1 LRLGMQ
7 KEIWRV
13 VLVALFSLMV
23 GLNLDKPIEALL
35 VGACFYGFWA
45 FRIISR
51 LFAWIDKGMR
61 GIPPDTDGVWG
72 EFADTLNRQR
82 RRHKRAQE
90 KMRRTIRRVT
100 RVTEAVDEGV
110 LILLPDRTLDWWNKS
125 ASRLLGLR
133 SSDRG
138 SAITNLIRDPKFVD
152 FINRDEFSEPIQ
164 LPSSAQQERKIEF
177 SASVFGKDEI
187 VLVVSDITRV
197 SDLEQVRKEFVGNI
211 SHELRT
217 PLTVMRG
224 YIDTLRDHP
233 HDKLLLEKA
242 LGQMS
247 SQVDRM
253 QTLAEDIILLSRLES
268 NPTNT
273 NQQSINLLE
282 MLTEIMVEAEHLS
295 GGVHSLTLDCDEQ
308 ISITADNSSI
318 RSALGNIVFNA
329 VLHNPQGADIS
340 IAVTTLADVVEVAVR
355 DNGIGIDADEIP
367 RLTERFFRGDS
378 SRNSNTGGSGLGLSI
393 VKHALKSCGGTL
405 VIRSSLNNGAE
416 FICRLP
422 NP

>member
-1 LRLGMQ
+1 MQ
-7 KEIWRV
+7 NEIWRV
-13 VLVALFSLMV
+13 VLVALFSFIV

-35 VGACFYGFWA
+35 VGACFYILWA

-51 LFAWIDKGMR
+51 LFSWIDRGMR

-72 EFADTLNRQR
+72 EFTDTLNRQR

-152 FINRDEFSEPIQ
+152 FINRDEFSDPIQ
-164 LPSSAQQERKIEF
+164 LPSSAQQDRKIEF
-177 SASVFGKDEI
+177 AASVFGEDEI

-224 YIDTLRDHP
+224 YIDTLGDLELNRV
-233 HDKLLLEKA
+233 LLDKA
-242 LGQMS
+242 LAQMS

-253 QTLAEDIILLSRLES
+253 QTLADDIILLSRLES
-268 NPTNT
+268 SPANPKR
-273 NQQSINLLE
+273 QSINLLE
-282 MLTEIMVEAEHLS
+282 MLTEIMVEAEHVS
-295 GGVHSLTLDCDEQ
+295 GGMHSLTLDCDGQ
-308 ISITADNSSI
+308 ISVLADSGSI

-340 IAVTTLADVVEVAVR
+340 IAVTALADRVEVAVR
-355 DNGIGIDADEIP
+355 DNGIGIDTDEIP
-367 RLTERFFRGDS
+367 RLTERFYRGDS

-393 VKHALKSCGGTL
+393 VKHALKHCGGTL
-405 VIRSSLNNGAE
+405 SIRSNLNDGAE

-422 NP
+422 KSLP

>member
-1 LRLGMQ
+1 MQ
-7 KEIWRV
+7 NEIWRV
-13 VLVALFSLMV
+13 VLVALFSLAV
-23 GLNLDKPIEALL
+23 GLNIDKPIEALL
-35 VGACFYGFWA
+35 AGACFYVIWA

-51 LFAWIDKGMR
+51 LFSWIDKGMR
-61 GIPPDTDGVWG
+61 GIPPDTDGAWG

-138 SAITNLIRDPKFVD
+138 SAITNLIRDPKFVN
-152 FINRDEFSEPIQ
+152 FINRDEFPEPLQ
-164 LPSSAQQERKIEF
+164 LPSPAQQDRKIEF
-177 SASVFGKDEI
+177 AASVFGEDEI
-187 VLVVSDITRV
+187 VLVVTDITRL
-197 SDLEQVRKEFVGNI
+197 SDLEQMRKEFVGNI

-224 YIDTLRDHP
+224 YIDTLRDQEHNRP
-233 HDKLLLEKA
+233 LLDKA

-253 QTLAEDIILLSRLES
+253 QTLADDIILLSRLES
-268 NPTNT
+268 NPPNAR
-273 NQQSINLLE
+273 QQSTNLLE

-295 GGVHSLTLDCDEQ
+295 GDMHSLTLDCDAQ
-308 ISITADNSSI
+308 INVMAESRSL

-340 IAVTTLADVVEVAVR
+340 IAVTSLTDAVDVVVR

-367 RLTERFFRGDS
+367 RLTERFYRGDS

-393 VKHALKSCGGTL
+393 VKHALNSCGGTL
-405 VIRSSLNNGAE
+405 MIKSSLNGGAE
-416 FICRLP
+416 FVCRLP
-422 NP
+422 KSLS

>member
-1 LRLGMQ
+1 MQ
-7 KEIWRV
+7 NEIWRV
-13 VLVALFSLMV
+13 VLVALFSFIV

-35 VGACFYGFWA
+35 VGACFYILWA

-51 LFAWIDKGMR
+51 LFSWIDRGMR

-72 EFADTLNRQR
+72 EFTDTLNRQR

-138 SAITNLIRDPKFVD
+138 SAITNLIRDPKFVN
-152 FINRDEFSEPIQ
+152 FINRDEFSDPIQ
-164 LPSSAQQERKIEF
+164 LPSSAQQDRKIEF
-177 SASVFGKDEI
+177 AASVFGEDEI

-224 YIDTLRDHP
+224 YIDTLSDLELNRA
-233 HDKLLLEKA
+233 LLDKA
-242 LGQMS
+242 LAQMS

-253 QTLAEDIILLSRLES
+253 QTLADDIILLSRLES
-268 NPTNT
+268 SPTNPKR
-273 NQQSINLLE
+273 QSINLLE

-295 GGVHSLTLDCDEQ
+295 GGMHSLTLDCDGQ
-308 ISITADNSSI
+308 ISVLADSGSI

-340 IAVTTLADVVEVAVR
+340 IAVTALADRVAVAVR
-355 DNGIGIDADEIP
+355 DNGIGIDTDEIP
-367 RLTERFFRGDS
+367 RLTERFYRGDS

-393 VKHALKSCGGTL
+393 VKHALNSCGGTL
-405 VIRSSLNNGAE
+405 TIQSNLNGGAE

-422 NP
+422 KSSP

>member
-1 LRLGMQ
+1 MQ
-7 KEIWRV
+7 NEIWRV
-13 VLVALFSLMV
+13 VLVALFSFIV

-35 VGACFYGFWA
+35 VGACFYILWA

-51 LFAWIDKGMR
+51 LFSWIDRGMR

-72 EFADTLNRQR
+72 EFTDTLNRQR

-138 SAITNLIRDPKFVD
+138 SAITNLIRDPKFVN
-152 FINRDEFSEPIQ
+152 FINRDEFSDPIQ
-164 LPSSAQQERKIEF
+164 LPSSAQQDRKIEF
-177 SASVFGKDEI
+177 AASVFGEDEI

-224 YIDTLRDHP
+224 YIDTLSDLELNRA
-233 HDKLLLEKA
+233 LLDKA
-242 LGQMS
+242 LAQMS

-253 QTLAEDIILLSRLES
+253 QTLADDIILLSRLES
-268 NPTNT
+268 SPTNPKR
-273 NQQSINLLE
+273 QSINLLE

-295 GGVHSLTLDCDEQ
+295 GGMHSLTLDCDGQ
-308 ISITADNSSI
+308 ISVLADSGSI

-340 IAVTTLADVVEVAVR
+340 IAVTALADRVEVAVR
-355 DNGIGIDADEIP
+355 DNGIGIDTDEIP
-367 RLTERFFRGDS
+367 RLTERFYRGDS

-393 VKHALKSCGGTL
+393 VKHALNSCGGTL
-405 VIRSSLNNGAE
+405 TIQSNLNGGAE

-422 NP
+422 KSSP